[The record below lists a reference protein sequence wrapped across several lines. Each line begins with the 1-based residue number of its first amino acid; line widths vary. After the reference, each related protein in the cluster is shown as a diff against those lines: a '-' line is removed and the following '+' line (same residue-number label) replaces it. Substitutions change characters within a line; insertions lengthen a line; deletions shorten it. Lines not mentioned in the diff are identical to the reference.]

1 MGNIIFFAGIH
12 GVGKTYLAQ
21 KIEKNL
27 GIPRYLA
34 SKLISSKRKVDY
46 RINKKVDDIA
56 LNQNLLFEALKERNL
71 FDKVIIL
78 EGHFCLLNKH
88 GEIERIP
95 CQVFQ
100 ELNLRAIV
108 LIFEE
113 PTKIIQRFNNRGME
127 DFDLNFIEKFQK
139 EEIDYAK
146 EIATELNVPLIIE
159 KSSEFEEDII
169 KELIKWTALKPVTV
183 NRIISNGEL

>member
-34 SKLISSKRKVDY
+34 SNLISSKRKVDY

-95 CQVFQ
+95 FQVFR
-100 ELNLRAIV
+100 ELNFRAIV

-127 DFDLNFIEKFQK
+127 DFDLNFIEKFQN
-139 EEIDYAK
+139 EEMDYAK

-169 KELIKWTALKPVTV
+169 KGLIK
-183 NRIISNGEL
+183 